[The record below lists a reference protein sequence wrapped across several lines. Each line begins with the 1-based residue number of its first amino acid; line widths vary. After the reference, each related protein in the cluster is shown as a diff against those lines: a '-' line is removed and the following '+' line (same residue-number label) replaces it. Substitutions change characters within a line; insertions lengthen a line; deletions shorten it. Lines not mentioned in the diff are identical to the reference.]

1 MIAIT
6 RWHWALAT
14 GFWIFLAAV
23 NVAQGLWLAQSERIN
38 LSAAADVATFV
49 LRSVGAG
56 NDRDLAAYRGVGA

>member
-23 NVAQGLWLAQSERIN
+23 NVAQGLWLAQTERIN
-38 LSAAADVATFV
+38 LSAALTLQLSYYAACD
-49 LRSVGAG
+49 
-56 NDRDLAAYRGVGA
+56 DRDLVACRGVGA